1 MLAPADCRTLDLP
14 NISRAVEETNLVVP
28 ALFNTIEQSEF
39 STWIRESPSF
49 FAFYFILLF
58 HTVGL
63 SLVVGSNAVLDL
75 RILGVATSLPL
86 KPLKRLFAIGWTG
99 LGINAAT
106 GILLLIGYPTKAL
119 TNPVFYAK
127 LSFIALAVVFMYRM
141 KLLFDDGT
149 LSEATVIARGKTVA
163 VLSLTF
169 WVCAISAGRLLSET
183 YKYLNYHQYL
193 MKQGS

>member
-1 MLAPADCRTLDLP
+1 
-14 NISRAVEETNLVVP
+14 VP
-28 ALFNTIEQSEF
+28 ALFNSIEQSEF
-39 STWIRESPSF
+39 STWIRESPSI

-58 HTVGL
+58 HTIGL

-75 RILGVATSLPL
+75 RVLGVATSLPL
-86 KPLKRLFAIGWTG
+86 KPLKRLFVIGWTG
-99 LGINAAT
+99 LAINVAT

-127 LSFIALAVVFMYRM
+127 LSFIALAVYFMYRM
-141 KLLFDDGT
+141 KLLFDDGS
-149 LSEATVIARGKTVA
+149 LSEAAIVAKGKAAA

>member
-1 MLAPADCRTLDLP
+1 
-14 NISRAVEETNLVVP
+14 VEETNLVVP
-28 ALFNTIEQSEF
+28 AFFNTIEQSDF

-63 SLVVGSNAVLDL
+63 SLVVGANAVIDL
-75 RILGVATSLPL
+75 RILGVASSLPL
-86 KPLKRLFAIGWTG
+86 KPLRRLFNIAWTG
-99 LGINAAT
+99 LGINITT

-119 TNPVFYAK
+119 TNPVFYFK
-127 LSFIALAVVFMYRM
+127 LSFIALAVVLMYRM
-141 KLLFDDGT
+141 MRLFDDAN
-149 LSEATVIARGKTVA
+149 LSEAAVLVKGKAVA

-183 YKYLNYHQYL
+183 YRYLNYHQYL
-193 MKQGS
+193 MKLGS

>member
-1 MLAPADCRTLDLP
+1 M
-14 NISRAVEETNLVVP
+14 VVP
-28 ALFNTIEQSEF
+28 AFFNTIEQSDF

-63 SLVVGSNAVLDL
+63 SLVVGANAVIDL
-75 RILGVATSLPL
+75 RILGVASSLPL
-86 KPLKRLFAIGWTG
+86 KPLRRLFNIAWTG
-99 LGINAAT
+99 LGINITT

-119 TNPVFYAK
+119 TNPVFYFK
-127 LSFIALAVVFMYRM
+127 LSFIALAVIFMYRM
-141 KLLFDDGT
+141 MRLFDDAN
-149 LSEATVIARGKTVA
+149 LSEAAVITKGKAVA

-183 YKYLNYHQYL
+183 YRYLNYHQYL
-193 MKQGS
+193 MKLGS

>member
-1 MLAPADCRTLDLP
+1 
-14 NISRAVEETNLVVP
+14 LVVP
-28 ALFNTIEQSEF
+28 AFFNTIEQSDF

-63 SLVVGSNAVLDL
+63 SLVVGANAVIDL
-75 RILGVATSLPL
+75 RILGVASSLPL
-86 KPLKRLFAIGWTG
+86 KPLRRLFNIAWTG
-99 LGINAAT
+99 LGINITT

-119 TNPVFYAK
+119 TNPVFYFK
-127 LSFIALAVVFMYRM
+127 LSFIALAVIFMYRM
-141 KLLFDDGT
+141 MRLFDDAN
-149 LSEATVIARGKTVA
+149 LSEAAVITKGKAVA

-183 YKYLNYHQYL
+183 YRYLNYHQYL
-193 MKQGS
+193 MKLGS